1 MRLLFPDLQKMR
13 SLQAPQQNPQ
23 QSLPSTLQY
32 KPEPEKEDPMTQAQ
46 SPEDLRPLHV
56 ILHDISRTKA
66 ELEALINEA
75 GKQSAHFEVELVPAI
90 AVRLDQKRC
99 AFKLKVEATLTV

>member
-32 KPEPEKEDPMTQAQ
+32 KPEPEKEDTMTQAQ

-56 ILHDISRTKA
+56 ILNDISRVKA

-75 GKQSAHFEVELVPAI
+75 VKQHTRFEVELVTTPLL
-90 AVRLDQKRC
+90 RLEQKHPTY
-99 AFKLKVEATLTV
+99 KLKVEATLPV